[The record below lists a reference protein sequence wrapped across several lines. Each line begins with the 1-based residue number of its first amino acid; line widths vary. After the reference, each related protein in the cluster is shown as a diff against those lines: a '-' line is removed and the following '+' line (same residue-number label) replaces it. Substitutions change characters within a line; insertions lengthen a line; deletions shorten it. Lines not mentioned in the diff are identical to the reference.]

1 MAHRAALDVPAPC
14 VQASVCEATVEHN
27 STAMET
33 QSESSGSGLAVGI
46 NSASEMRMFRKILS
60 SSCIIKS
67 QQRGDPDLT
76 EKQKTDILMDILH
89 RRPGAFLMRFGS
101 LLDEAD
107 LSYFDSKED
116 FEVTFRVKELRKS
129 LSAGSQQKRVRNRR
143 YECLKELTANTSY
156 FSEEDMRDRNPLLYE
171 YYIGKYLTEEEREA
185 MDSNRV
191 EMSLSAL
198 IMRNMEIDRRAELL
212 RRQQKSEQ
220 VEELDSSSSEDE
232 DEEGCT
238 GGMKLS
244 TDPDVAAQEKRM
256 LRQEFLR
263 AMQLSFLS
271 GEDKEFDYSKVD
283 SNDQYDSLDHRQQD
297 EEEAYFDQEEPSWCE
312 EEEDGIDW
320 CTDGM
325 PETGHGDCLTGS
337 QPQACPNESLEQDR

>member
-1 MAHRAALDVPAPC
+1 MAHRAALDVPASC

-27 STAMET
+27 STSMET
-33 QSESSGSGLAVGI
+33 QSEPSGSGLAVGI
-46 NSASEMRMFRKILS
+46 TSASEMRMFCKILS
-60 SSCIIKS
+60 SNCIIKS
-67 QQRGDPDLT
+67 QQRGEPDLT
-76 EKQKTDILMDILH
+76 EKQKTDILVDILH

-116 FEVTFRVKELRKS
+116 FEVTFRVKELRRS

-191 EMSLSAL
+191 DMSLSAL

-232 DEEGCT
+232 DEEG
-238 GGMKLS
+238 GMKLS
-244 TDPDVAAQEKRM
+244 TDPDVAAQEKQM

-297 EEEAYFDQEEPSWCE
+297 EEEAYFDQEEPSWCK
-312 EEEDGIDW
+312 EEEDEIDW

-325 PETGHGDCLTGS
+325 ETGHGDCLTGS
-337 QPQACPNESLEQDR
+337 QPQQHPNESLEQDR

>member
-1 MAHRAALDVPAPC
+1 MAHRAALDAPSSC
-14 VQASVCEATVEHN
+14 VQASVCGTTVEHN

-33 QSESSGSGLAVGI
+33 QSEPSGSGLAVGI
-46 NSASEMRMFRKILS
+46 TSASEMRMFRKILS
-60 SSCIIKS
+60 SNCIIKS
-67 QQRGDPDLT
+67 QQRGEPDLT
-76 EKQKTDILMDILH
+76 EKQKTDILVDILH

-116 FEVTFRVKELRKS
+116 FEVTFRVKELKRS

-143 YECLKELTANTSY
+143 YECLKELTAKTSY

-191 EMSLSAL
+191 DMSLSAL

-212 RRQQKSEQ
+212 RRQQQSEQ

-232 DEEGCT
+232 DEE

-312 EEEDGIDW
+312 EEEEDGIDW
-320 CTDGM
+320 CTGGM
-325 PETGHGDCLTGS
+325 ETGHGDCLTGS
-337 QPQACPNESLEQDR
+337 QPQQHPNESLEQDR